1 MSKRLGKGLE
11 ALLPQIA
18 EEDSVQTINID
29 NLRPNPY
36 QPRKQFEESKLKE
49 LADSIREHGIIQPII
64 VRKSFRGYEIVA
76 GERRWRAAR
85 LAGLEEV
92 NAVVKEFDDR
102 QMTEIALIENLQRED
117 LNSIEVAEAYS
128 SFMQKF
134 GLTQEELAQKVGQSR
149 SHVANFLRLLNLPA
163 EIQNHVSRGTISMGH
178 ARAILGLENK
188 QQQLLIAQKIIDED
202 LSVRMVE
209 QMVNRLTKNVPRET
223 KKRKTEADRVIR
235 QYEER
240 FRIQLGTA
248 VKIQSGKK
256 RGKIEIEY
264 YSLDDL
270 ERILGLLDK

>member
-18 EEDSVQTINID
+18 EDDSIQSIKVEE
-29 NLRPNPY
+29 LRPNPY
-36 QPRKQFEESKLKE
+36 QPRKEFEEEKLRE
-49 LADSIREHGIIQPII
+49 LAESIKEHGIIQPII

-76 GERRWRAAR
+76 GERRWRAAQ

-92 NAVVKEFDDR
+92 QAVVKEFDDR

-117 LNSIEVAEAYS
+117 LNSIEIAEAYS
-128 SFMQKF
+128 NIMEKF
-134 GLTQEELAQKVGQSR
+134 DLTQEELAQKVGQSR
-149 SHVANFLRLLNLPA
+149 SHVANYLRLLNLPS
-163 EIQNHVSRGTISMGH
+163 EIQKYVSRGTISMGH
-178 ARAILGLENK
+178 ARAILGLNNK
-188 QQQLLIAQKIIDED
+188 QQQLLLAQKIIDED
-202 LSVRMVE
+202 LSVRIIE

-223 KKRKTEADRVIR
+223 KKKRNEPNRVIQ
-235 QYEER
+235 QYEEK
-240 FRIQLGTA
+240 FRIHLGTA

-270 ERILGLLDK
+270 ERILSLLDK